1 VRTFLT
7 FFAIISIAL
16 AGNTAKVVPA
26 INDIEPWQQVGQQPY
41 EMSWTQREESPHT
54 LVDFED
60 MKGWTLELQNGAAGE
75 LRRSREQQMW
85 GKYVAKFVF
94 SGPTKESR
102 IVARPPEPTAI
113 PGAFDSVEL
122 WGYGNRWGSEDD
134 KTTPA
139 ASVAVLITDAQGNE
153 HRVALV
159 DINWKQWWLIH
170 RRLDAAA
177 IAAIALPAK
186 FSGIEISKIGNTQP
200 RYFFCDSL
208 AFYREELAPLKLAA
222 QPKRNLVP
230 WRGQIAGLNTGEGTL
245 PFPTREETILPL
257 NREQDFKVSVRE
269 RAPKQFEFRY
279 AGRDATVI
287 YEYKPS
293 AGGLSEITVSV
304 DGGASY
310 RPLDGGGVRFE
321 DTPKGGVAQ
330 GTLSSAKLDGDVVKA
345 TFHYGQRRVDY
356 ELRLWQKSLVLDALC
371 ESGDAVELSFG
382 RVSGV
387 TSPKLIT
394 VPYITYGR
402 TDPRVLMSGPATK
415 PVFTSV
421 WWDWYRSNA
430 STPYTEKKPQAAGDS
445 APING
450 GLKYIAKTDGRR
462 NPLYERIFI
471 TATPL
476 YEETL
481 PSIAN
486 PPSLRQEEGK
496 SVVWTV
502 ALDVETFQRD
512 HARSKAIRAYGL
524 DHIMQH
530 SHEITWR
537 DEGESFTLRLHPAP
551 QKGGEAG
558 LKWYIPAQ
566 NSLGWLQGVYTNY
579 ADIATTNTNWT
590 SDNVMRS
597 PDGEWRRTWVR
608 CYAIKPSKAVELD
621 AYYAQRIKSNYGVK
635 MSYTDVH
642 TAVAPWDYSD
652 FDARVPGAG
661 TMAATFYAY
670 GQLLLNDQ
678 RVYGPTQS
686 EGTFQWMYAGL
697 ESGSYGWIYS
707 DFNLLK
713 EPLDVAFH
721 LMQIH
726 PLQCDY
732 GVGDTTFALDSV
744 DPAWR
749 TSPKRREY
757 VDLYLATTI
766 GYGNMGWLVNEF
778 TDAPFHAEAMARS
791 YYMLQQL
798 QQQYAF
804 VRPRL
809 IEYAGKDGT
818 MLAPSAA
825 HATGAMAGS
834 RLHVVYENGTEV
846 FVNRGDWGNWNVK
859 DQRGQSVTLP
869 SSGWL
874 AFNAVNGF
882 YELSA
887 LVDGRRIDHATAS
900 EFEFLDGRGEWTQ
913 RGNVGAAGS
922 VALRHVGQAL
932 ELTDIYGNT
941 RIAFRS
947 LHPGKL
953 TASDAEGK
961 PLGTVETKLVS
972 GWYEFQPMIGARSYR
987 FE

>member
-1 VRTFLT
+1 MRTFLT
-7 FFAIISIAL
+7 FFAMISIAL
-16 AGNTAKVVPA
+16 AGDPAKVVPA

-41 EMSWTQREESPHT
+41 EMSWTQREENLHT

-60 MKGWTLELQNGAAGE
+60 LKGWTLELQNGAAGE

-102 IVARPPEPTAI
+102 VVARPPKPIAI
-113 PGAFDSVEL
+113 PGAFDSVEM

-139 ASVAVLITDAQGNE
+139 ASVTVLITDAQGKE

-177 IAAIALPAK
+177 MKAIALPAK

-208 AFYREELAPLKLAA
+208 TFYREELAPLKLAA
-222 QPKRNLVP
+222 QPKRNLTP
-230 WRGQIAGLNTGEGTL
+230 WRGQIAGVNTGEGTL
-245 PFPTREETILPL
+245 PFPTREETILPV
-257 NREQDFKVSVRE
+257 NREQDFKVSVRGS
-269 RAPKQFEFRY
+269 APKQFELRY
-279 AGRDATVI
+279 AGRDATVV
-287 YEYKPS
+287 YQYKP
-293 AGGLSEITVSV
+293 ATGGLSEITVSV
-304 DGGASY
+304 DGGAPY

-321 DTPKGGVAQ
+321 DTPQGGVAQ
-330 GTLSSAKLDGDVVKA
+330 GTLVSAMLDGDVVKA
-345 TFHYGQRRVDY
+345 TFHYGSRRVDY

-394 VPYITYGR
+394 VPYVNYGR
-402 TDPRVLMSGPATK
+402 SSSPRVLMSGPNAK

-421 WWDWYRSNA
+421 WWDWYRTNA
-430 STPYTEKKPQAAGDS
+430 STPYAEKKPQAAGDG

-450 GLKYIAKTDGRR
+450 GLKYTAKTDGRR

-471 TATPL
+471 TASPL

-496 SVVWTV
+496 SAVWTV

-537 DEGESFTLRLHPAP
+537 DEGESFTLKLHPAP

-566 NSLGWLQGVYTNY
+566 SSLGWLQGVYTNY
-579 ADIATTNTNWT
+579 ADITPTNTNWT
-590 SDNVMRS
+590 SDNVLRS
-597 PDGEWRRTWVR
+597 PDGEWRRTWAR
-608 CYAIKPSKAVELD
+608 CYAIKPSKAVELN
-621 AYYAQRIKSNYGVK
+621 AYCAQHIKSMYGVK
-635 MSYTDVH
+635 MSYTDLH
-642 TAVAPWDYSD
+642 TAVAPWDYND

-686 EGTFQWMYAGL
+686 EGTFQWIYAGL
-697 ESGSYGWIYS
+697 ESGSYGWTLRIS
-707 DFNLLK
+707 TRSK
-713 EPLDVAFH
+713 GRS
-721 LMQIH
+721 MSR
-726 PLQCDY
+726 
-732 GVGDTTFALDSV
+732 FA
-744 DPAWR
+744 
-749 TSPKRREY
+749 
-757 VDLYLATTI
+757 
-766 GYGNMGWLVNEF
+766 
-778 TDAPFHAEAMARS
+778 
-791 YYMLQQL
+791 
-798 QQQYAF
+798 
-804 VRPRL
+804 
-809 IEYAGKDGT
+809 
-818 MLAPSAA
+818 
-825 HATGAMAGS
+825 
-834 RLHVVYENGTEV
+834 
-846 FVNRGDWGNWNVK
+846 
-859 DQRGQSVTLP
+859 
-869 SSGWL
+869 
-874 AFNAVNGF
+874 
-882 YELSA
+882 
-887 LVDGRRIDHATAS
+887 
-900 EFEFLDGRGEWTQ
+900 
-913 RGNVGAAGS
+913 
-922 VALRHVGQAL
+922 
-932 ELTDIYGNT
+932 
-941 RIAFRS
+941 
-947 LHPGKL
+947 
-953 TASDAEGK
+953 
-961 PLGTVETKLVS
+961 
-972 GWYEFQPMIGARSYR
+972 
-987 FE
+987 